1 MLLQLTYPSRSSRRV
16 LLSTAVGFGTYT
28 GIGPVR
34 LFDMTAT
41 LLAIATC
48 AGWREYVPNSV
59 HNLLSNTHYQDQFQ
73 RVSWQAKQGAVAR
86 RKRKL
91 MTVEGGIYDG
101 GSGVDMSKYTVN
113 GVEMGEPS
121 PSNWGRQYCSSAA
134 SCLH

>member
-1 MLLQLTYPSRSSRRV
+1 
-16 LLSTAVGFGTYT
+16 
-28 GIGPVR
+28 
-34 LFDMTAT
+34 MTAT

-91 MTVEGGIYDG
+91 MTVEGGMYDAAAT
-101 GSGVDMSKYTVN
+101 DMSKYTVN